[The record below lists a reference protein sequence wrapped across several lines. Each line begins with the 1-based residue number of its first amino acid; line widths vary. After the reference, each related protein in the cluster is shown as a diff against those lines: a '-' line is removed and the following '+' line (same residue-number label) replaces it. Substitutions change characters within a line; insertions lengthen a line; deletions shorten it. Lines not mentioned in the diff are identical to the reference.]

1 MARWKL
7 MTPHYLNVE
16 GEEWEYQETNRTT
29 GRPQRTKF
37 PVPRLLDI
45 RDPQCWT
52 NQWGNKDNAEGEIIV
67 CYKGKGDPKDIVFTG
82 DPTPDM
88 YPVDDEAKEISAK
101 FETRWGAKPENM
113 AGDFS
118 QSLIDK
124 FQTELAMVQS
134 KPAEIPGMT
143 DLIANIGKL
152 AEVNQKVLE
161 SAARRV

>member
-52 NQWGNKDNAEGEIIV
+52 NQWGNKA
-67 CYKGKGDPKDIVFTG
+67 PAFT
-82 DPTPDM
+82 T
-88 YPVDDEAKEISAK
+88 DEVKKLREAL
-101 FETRWGAKPENM
+101 PE
-113 AGDFS
+113 
-118 QSLIDK
+118 
-124 FQTELAMVQS
+124 V
-134 KPAEIPGMT
+134 KPAAP
-143 DLIANIGKL
+143 AH
-152 AEVNQKVLE
+152 
-161 SAARRV
+161 